1 MVVIIF
7 GLQTSLLIAL
17 YGFLII
23 LFINSLIRNF
33 DVLYDIS
40 KDTEDREKEK
50 KEQEE
55 DEKIKEACAKH
66 LYS

>member
-1 MVVIIF
+1 MVKVVF

-17 YGFLII
+17 YIL
-23 LFINSLIRNF
+23 LFIFFVNSLIRNF
-33 DVLYDIS
+33 DILYDIS
-40 KDTEDREKEK
+40 KDSEDREKER

-55 DEKIKEACAKH
+55 DEKIKERCAKH

>member
-1 MVVIIF
+1 MVKVVF
-7 GLQTSLLIAL
+7 GLQTPLLIAL
-17 YGFLII
+17 YVFLIA
-23 LFINSLIRNF
+23 FCVNSLIRNF
-33 DVLYDIS
+33 DILYDIS
-40 KDTEDREKEK
+40 KDSEEREKEK

>member
-1 MVVIIF
+1 MVVIVF
-7 GLQTSLLIAL
+7 GLQPSLLIAL
-17 YGFLII
+17 YCFLII

-33 DVLYDIS
+33 DILYDIS
-40 KDTEDREKEK
+40 KDSEDREKEK

-55 DEKIKEACAKH
+55 DEKIKEACARH

>member
-1 MVVIIF
+1 MVVIVF
-7 GLQTSLLIAL
+7 GLKTSLLIAL
-17 YGFLII
+17 YIFLII
-23 LFINSLIRNF
+23 LFINSLISNL
-33 DVLYDIS
+33 DILYGIY

-55 DEKIKEACAKH
+55 DQKIKEACAKH